1 MNMATSRNG
10 DTVVELKRHIGLFN
24 GVTII
29 VGMIIGSGIFI
40 SPKGVLL
47 NSGGSVGVAMLVWTL
62 CGVMSVCGALG
73 YAELGASMLKSGG
86 DYAYLYEAFGPI
98 PAFLRLWTLF
108 LMIRPGVVAVL
119 CLTSARYA
127 LQPFF
132 LSCDPPEAAIRCLA
146 AAMILLLTFVNCY
159 SVRLSTWIQDVFSV
173 GKVLALLVIIIA
185 GVVQMAKGTE
195 NFQNAFDTTDLT
207 PVGIPLAFY
216 SGLFAFAGWFGLNT
230 LTEEIKNPER
240 NLPLAIII
248 AILLVMVVYLLTN
261 VAYLTVMTSQEVLAS
276 GAVAITF
283 ADRVLGVM
291 SWIIP
296 VSVSVSCFS
305 CVNGVIL
312 SCSRVVIAIWKS
324 RIRNILIAMSVQ
336 EVAYHQ
342 EVEDFA
348 IISDYLVVFR
358 VTFVGAR
365 DGYLPDL
372 LAMIH
377 VKLLTPLPAVALI
390 CPLSLLMLSTSDV
403 YRLINFLS
411 CPRWLFIG
419 LTTAAVPYLRWKR
432 PGMRRPL
439 KASRYNLQGDV
450 PLVFPVTF
458 ALACAVV
465 VAMSLYSAPVDVGIG
480 LALTLTGVPVYCLAV
495 WNNKPGWLIK
505 FTGNF
510 CDQDSTEDPVSR
522 TSDEQEGLRRR
533 GEQVIGSKSRSSEY
547 M

>member
-1 MNMATSRNG
+1 MATSRNG

-62 CGVMSVCGALG
+62 CGAMSVCGALG

-132 LSCDPPEAAIRCLA
+132 LNCDPPEAAIRCLA

-185 GVVQMAKGTE
+185 GVVQMAKGRTE

-261 VAYLTVMTSQEVLAS
+261 VAYLTVMTSQEVLTS

-312 SCSRVVIAIWKS
+312 SCSRV
-324 RIRNILIAMSVQ
+324 
-336 EVAYHQ
+336 
-342 EVEDFA
+342 
-348 IISDYLVVFR
+348 
-358 VTFVGAR
+358 TFVGAR

-377 VKLLTPLPAVALI
+377 VNLLTPLPAVALL
-390 CPLSLLMLSTSDV
+390 CPIALLMLTTNDV

-411 CPRWLFIG
+411 AVRWLFIG
-419 LTTAAVPYLRWKR
+419 LATATVPYLRW
-432 PGMRRPL
+432 RRPDMHRPW
-439 KASRYNLQGDV
+439 KV
-450 PLVFPVTF
+450 PLVLPIIFSLV
-458 ALACAVV
+458 CAVV

-495 WNNKPGWLIK
+495 WNNKPGWLIR
-505 FTGNF
+505 FTASATRAL
-510 CDQDSTEDPVSR
+510 QSTLLVVPQESPSSTPKNPQGTPPQLLSASKTQPEDTSSVS
-522 TSDEQEGLRRR
+522 TYL
-533 GEQVIGSKSRSSEY
+533 
-547 M
+547 

>member
-1 MNMATSRNG
+1 
-10 DTVVELKRHIGLFN
+10 
-24 GVTII
+24 
-29 VGMIIGSGIFI
+29 
-40 SPKGVLL
+40 
-47 NSGGSVGVAMLVWTL
+47 
-62 CGVMSVCGALG
+62 
-73 YAELGASMLKSGG
+73 MLKSGG

-108 LMIRPGVVAVL
+108 LMIRPAVLAVL

-132 LSCDPPEAAIRCLA
+132 LDCDAPEAAITCLA

-159 SVRLSTWIQDVFSV
+159 SVKLSTWIQDVFSV
-173 GKVLALLVIIIA
+173 GKVLALIVIIIA
-185 GVVQMAKGTE
+185 GVVQMAKGRTE
-195 NFQNAFDTTDLT
+195 NFQNAFDTAALSPD
-207 PVGIPLAFY
+207 GIPLAFY
-216 SGLFAFAGWFGLNT
+216 SGLFAFAGWYGLNS
-230 LTEEIKNPER
+230 LTEEIKNPQR

-261 VAYLTVMTSQEVLAS
+261 VAYITVMTSQEVLTS

-296 VSVSVSCFS
+296 VSVSASCFS
-305 CVNGVIL
+305 CVNCMML
-312 SCSRVVIAIWKS
+312 STS
-324 RIRNILIAMSVQ
+324 
-336 EVAYHQ
+336 
-342 EVEDFA
+342 
-348 IISDYLVVFR
+348 R

-377 VKLLTPLPAVALI
+377 VNMLTPLPAVALL
-390 CPLSLLMLSTSDV
+390 CPLALLMLSTSDV

-411 CPRWLFIG
+411 STRWLFIG

-432 PGMRRPL
+432 PDMHRPL
-439 KASRYNLQGDV
+439 KV

-480 LALTLTGVPVYCLAV
+480 LALTLTGVPVYLLAV
-495 WNNKPGWLIK
+495 WRNKPGWLIK
-505 FTGNF
+505 FTAS
-510 CDQDSTEDPVSR
+510 STR
-522 TSDEQEGLRRR
+522 TLQKVLLVVPQTSKKGEGEKLN
-533 GEQVIGSKSRSSEY
+533 K
-547 M
+547 